1 MKSGLKQSIQ
11 KVLKTL
17 FTVLTFVCL
26 NPNVSRANCHGKFV
40 NPISDICWNCLFP
53 MTIMGQPVVKGED
66 TPDNPKD
73 PVCLCPK
80 PPLPEVPGVPVSFW
94 EPARLVDVTR
104 EPFCLVN
111 MGGQRMGPIRAHGQ
125 GTQATQQ
132 RGGMNKSFYH
142 IHWYIYPVIYWLEL
156 LVDFVCL
163 EKTSLD
169 VAYITELD
177 PLWNDD
183 VLSFVLNPEA
193 ALFGN
198 PIAQAA
204 CAADCIACTAG
215 FANDLMFWCAGC
227 HGSMYPFTGNINAH
241 SGGVQASMLEVERFI
256 AKLHREGLLWG
267 YAGIKG
273 LCQKY
278 PMPIIRKSQ
287 YKLQMTYPIAQTTG
301 SCMPIGRTTVHYEP
315 GREYPVKGEDFGYLI
330 WRKRNCCL
338 L

>member
-1 MKSGLKQSIQ
+1 MHLGFRQKIQ
-11 KVLKTL
+11 KVFKTL
-17 FTVLTFVCL
+17 LLGLLLGCL
-26 NPNVSRANCHGKFV
+26 NSNQTDATCVGKFI
-40 NPISDICWNCLFP
+40 NPITDICWNCLFP
-53 MTIMGQPVVKGED
+53 MTIAGQPVVKGE
-66 TPDNPKD
+66 PEVGNPKL

-94 EPARLVDVTR
+94 EPVRLADVTR
-104 EPFCLVN
+104 TPFCMVN
-111 MGGQRMGPIRAHGQ
+111 MGGITMGPVRPHGG

-132 RGGMNKSFYH
+132 RAGMNKSFYH
-142 IHWYIYPVIYWLEL
+142 VHWYVYPVIYWLEL
-156 LVDFVCL
+156 LVDFVCM
-163 EKTSLD
+163 EKSEFD

-177 PLWNDD
+177 PLWGDD
-183 VLSFVLNPEA
+183 VLSFILNPEA

-215 FANDLMFWCAGC
+215 FANDLMFWCGGC
-227 HGSMYPFTGNINAH
+227 HGSLYPFTGTINAH

-256 AKLHREGLLWG
+256 AKLHRQGLLWG
-267 YAGIKG
+267 YMGVKG
-273 LCQKY
+273 LCNKY

-301 SCMPIGRTTVHYEP
+301 RCMPIGRTTTVYGA
-315 GREYPVKGEDFGYLI
+315 GREFPVRGEDFGYLI